1 MRIIPKMQMGGK
13 STAQFASFTPFI
25 PQQAAPAQQQAAPAS
40 SASSSGGGIPK
51 ELTSLLNKLDGLPN
65 EMAQLSQAVQGM
77 MAMADLYG
85 GGQGDLGSISSQY
98 AQIQVAI
105 QTANWNKKE
114 YDKAYNQ
121 VVKNQGLNEIA
132 INEDGSIYAFNKD
145 KKLVNISI
153 QEYLKNKEDY
163 IPQTNSNLL
172 WLRARDPQFID
183 NNLILNTVSNGI
195 GMKEVVTQI
204 NQNLRTLGSTTE
216 ELNGYV
222 KKSGSQVESGIQ
234 ALEKLANSGQKAAV
248 DGIYK
253 VKSKNVN
260 SQKQMEAAISA
271 IYQSLTPNAQALLML
286 KSGDAKNPTKAALNL
301 ISQKVMQI
309 MNNTVSYDEL
319 YDHGFDETGKPIPKG
334 KSGSNG
340 KDDFKQNAAMMF
352 LNGSGYTQDVEM
364 KLGGNDSRTITAI
377 TNVIPGSDN
386 KPFEGKYLEEL
397 RVSGMS
403 GVLDLNN
410 ASMGG
415 YKIAIPDQV
424 ELTDNQM
431 HLIWWP
437 ANADGTPNL
446 DAADTDALRSA
457 NEEIAQHQLNPDSP
471 EAQAIMEKHGIRD
484 IANLKQFVVINAMT
498 SNKAL
503 GVDRFDS
510 TPLLETVGDSVA
522 NAYEERY
529 KSYWSKDKAKARS
542 MDLDH
547 FHWIN
552 PNDWF
557 GGYDDI
563 YKGLVWIPVMNNWA
577 NAMAGTGEH
586 VKTEDVVDYDARQQA
601 WDADIRAQQQYINPA
616 DYE

>member
-1 MRIIPKMQMGGK
+1 MGGK
-13 STAQFASFTPFI
+13 SSALFATYTPFM
-25 PQQAAPAQQQAAPAS
+25 PQQQQAAPAQQQAGTAKGGS
-40 SASSSGGGIPK
+40 SSSGGVSK

-65 EMAQLSQAVQGM
+65 EMAQLSQAVSNM
-77 MAMADLYG
+77 MEMASVYG
-85 GGQGDLGSISSQY
+85 TGSDDLGMISSQY

-132 INEDGSIYAFNKD
+132 INEDGSIYAFDKD

-153 QEYLKNKEDY
+153 NEYLKNQDKY

-172 WLRARDPQFID
+172 WLRARDPQFVD

-195 GMKEVVTQI
+195 GMKEVVAQI
-204 NQNLRTLGSTTE
+204 NQNLKTLGSNTE
-216 ELNGYV
+216 EVSGYV
-222 KKSGSQVESGIQ
+222 KKSGGQVESGIE
-234 ALEKLANSGQKAAV
+234 ALAQLANSGKQAAV

-286 KSGDAKNPTKAALNL
+286 KSGDAKHPQKAALNL

-309 MNNTVSYDEL
+309 MNNTISYDET
-319 YDHGFDETGKPIPKG
+319 YDHGFDQTGKPIPKG
-334 KSGSNG
+334 KSGSSG
-340 KDDFKQNAAMMF
+340 DKDDFKQNAAMMF
-352 LNGSGYTQDVEM
+352 LEGTGYTQDVEM
-364 KLGGNDSRTITAI
+364 NLGGNVSRTITAI

-386 KPFEGKYLEEL
+386 RPFEGQYLSEL
-397 RVSGMS
+397 GHSGMS
-403 GVLDLNN
+403 GVLDLKN

-415 YKIAIPDQV
+415 YKIAIADQV
-424 ELTDNQM
+424 QLANNQM

-437 ANADGTPNL
+437 TNADGTPNL
-446 DAADTDALRSA
+446 EAADSEALRAA
-457 NEEIAQHQLNPDSP
+457 NSEIAERQLNPDSP
-471 EAQAIMEKHGIRD
+471 EAQRIMEKHGITDVSSLR
-484 IANLKQFVVINAMT
+484 QFVVIDAIT

-510 TPLLETVGDSVA
+510 TPLLETVSDPVA

-529 KSYWSKDKAKARS
+529 KSYWSKDKAKVRS
-542 MDLDH
+542 MDIDH
-547 FHWIN
+547 FHWFN
-552 PNDWF
+552 LNDWF

-563 YKGLVWIPVMNNWA
+563 YKGLVWIPVMNHWA

-586 VKTEDVVDYDARQQA
+586 VKTSDVNEYNQRQA
-601 WDADIRAQQQYINPA
+601 EWDADIQAQQQYVNPA

>member
-1 MRIIPKMQMGGK
+1 MGGK
-13 STAQFASFTPFI
+13 SAAQFASYTPFI
-25 PQQAAPAQQQAAPAS
+25 PQQQQTPAQQQAAPAKG
-40 SASSSGGGIPK
+40 SASSGGGMSK

-65 EMAQLSQAVQGM
+65 EMAQLSQAVSGM
-77 MAMADLYG
+77 MEMASLYG
-85 GGQGDLGSISSQY
+85 GGTDDLGMISSQY

-121 VVKNQGLNEIA
+121 VVKNHGLNEIA
-132 INEDGSIYAFNKD
+132 IDEHGQVYAFDKD

-153 QEYLKNKEDY
+153 PEYLKNQDKY
-163 IPQTNSNLL
+163 VLQTNSNLL

-183 NNLILNTVSNGI
+183 NNLVLNTVSNGI
-195 GMKEVVTQI
+195 GMKEVVAQI
-204 NQNLRTLGSTTE
+204 NQNLRSLGSNTE

-222 KKSGSQVESGIQ
+222 KKQGTQVEAGIE
-234 ALEKLANSGQKAAV
+234 ALAKLANSGQKAAV

-260 SQKQMEAAISA
+260 SQKQMEVAVQA

-286 KSGDAKNPTKAALNL
+286 KSGDAKNPTKAAYNL

-309 MNNTVSYDEL
+309 MNNTISYDET
-319 YDHGFDETGKPIPKG
+319 YDHNFDETGKPIPKG
-334 KSGSNG
+334 KSGSSDG

-364 KLGGNDSRTITAI
+364 NLGGNDSRTITAV

-386 KPFEGKYLEEL
+386 KPFEGQYLSEL
-397 RVSGMS
+397 GHSGMA
-403 GVLDLNN
+403 GVLDLKN

-415 YKIAIPDQV
+415 YKVAIADQV
-424 ELTDNQM
+424 QLANNQM

-446 DAADTDALRSA
+446 EAADSEALRAA
-457 NEEIAQHQLNPDSP
+457 NSEIAERQLNPDSP
-471 EAQAIMEKHGIRD
+471 EAQAIMEKHGIND
-484 IANLKQFVVINAMT
+484 IQNLKQFVVMDAIT

-510 TPLLETVGDSVA
+510 TPLLETVSDSVA
-522 NAYEERY
+522 NNYEQAY

-547 FHWIN
+547 FHWFN

-563 YKGLVWIPVMNNWA
+563 YKGLVWVPVMNHWA

-586 VKTEDVVDYDARQQA
+586 VKTEDIEDYNDRQA
-601 WDADIRAQQQYINPA
+601 NYDADIRAQQQYVNPA